1 MTTSTHGAASRT
13 LQIQMLSE
21 AHNAQNTQALTGW
34 RHSASYAP
42 ALVENILRLRA
53 EIAQEYAIRDIIVLG
68 MGGSALGTRVF
79 ADAFSAELAHLGVR
93 LRIIDTSEPSAVTA
107 ALNDFNIG
115 AGLIIVSSKSG
126 GTIEPL
132 CLGQIFFDRLSE
144 ILGSKRAAAAHFIAI
159 SDADTPLSNLAKLQ
173 GWRGIINSPSNIGG
187 RFSALTAFGLAPI
200 VLAGIN
206 PMRMIEAAQEIQF
219 QCTGGSACP
228 AEQFA
233 LSIYQNMYSGH
244 DKLIIGYVD
253 QAESFARWLEQLIA
267 ESLGKQGKGL
277 IPLPM
282 PLHRANK
289 MLAYGKPD
297 VQNIALTQ
305 MSQEDF
311 ARNMVL
317 WMFAIEKLAG
327 YLQVNP
333 FDQPNVEMVKQ
344 ATRTALAANSD
355 LARLRQERDL
365 DSEEDDEVFEGDYL
379 EQMFNDSRV
388 MDASKMPDLVGANSY
403 IALLTWAPVTEQNK
417 LMLENLAGNFQQFYQ
432 RPVVIAEGP
441 GYLHASGQL
450 YKGGPNSG
458 VFAILSQ
465 NLTDD
470 LTISGTDYSLKQ
482 LYRASLAGDIESLL
496 TQGRRVV
503 KL

>member
-1 MTTSTHGAASRT
+1 
-13 LQIQMLSE
+13 MLSE
-21 AHNAQNTQALTGW
+21 AQNAQNMQPMTGW
-34 RHSASYAP
+34 RQSASYAP
-42 ALVENILRLRA
+42 ALIENILRLRA
-53 EIAQEYAIRDIIVLG
+53 EISQEYAIRDIIVLG
-68 MGGSALGTRVF
+68 MGGSALGARVF
-79 ADAFSAELAHLGVR
+79 ADAFSAELAQLGVR

-107 ALNDFNIG
+107 TLNDFNIG

-206 PMRMIEAAQEIQF
+206 PMRMVEAAQEVQF
-219 QCTGGSACP
+219 QCVGGESCP

-244 DKLIIGYVD
+244 DKLLIGYVE

-297 VQNIALTQ
+297 IQNIALTQ
-305 MSQEDF
+305 MTQEDY
-311 ARNMVL
+311 AKNMVL

-333 FDQPNVEMVKQ
+333 FDQPNVEPVKQ
-344 ATRTALAANSD
+344 ATRAALAANSD
-355 LARLRQERDL
+355 LMRLRQERDSL
-365 DSEEDDEVFEGDYL
+365 STDSDDKKDDDEEVFDGDYL
-379 EQMFNDSRV
+379 DQLFNDNRV

-403 IALLTWAPVTEQNK
+403 IALLTWAPMTEQNK

-465 NLTDD
+465 NPVED
-470 LTISGTDYSLKQ
+470 LSISGTDYSLKQ

-496 TQGRRVV
+496 AQGRRVA